1 MITTHI
7 RKQGGAAIMTIPASL
22 LKTIDLPIGAEV
34 VLDPVEHGFE
44 VKVIEEGR
52 RRRYTLKE
60 LLVGATPENIEKLN
74 KQVAWSQEGDAMG
87 QEII

>member
-22 LKTIDLPIGAEV
+22 LKTIDLPIGTEV

-44 VKVIEEGR
+44 VKVLENKGR
-52 RRRYTLKE
+52 KRYTLKE
-60 LLVGATPENIEKLN
+60 LLAGATPENIQKLN
-74 KQVAWSQEGDAMG
+74 NQVAWSREGEAIG
-87 QEII
+87 REII